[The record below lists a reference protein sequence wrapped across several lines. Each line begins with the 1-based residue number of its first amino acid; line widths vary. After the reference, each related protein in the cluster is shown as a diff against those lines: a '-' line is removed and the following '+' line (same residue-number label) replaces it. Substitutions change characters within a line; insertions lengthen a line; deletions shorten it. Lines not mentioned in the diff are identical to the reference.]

1 MSAEPELVLVVD
13 DEPLVCTMLGDAIR
27 MFGYNVTAASGG
39 PEALRLVSAVA
50 PALALLDLRMPGMP
64 GMEVLKRLRAGYP
77 RLPVVIVSGEPDDEV
92 KRQALEAGAFDY
104 VAKPFSIAHL
114 KIVVKAAIL
123 SAGRNRD

>member
-1 MSAEPELVLVVD
+1 M
-13 DEPLVCTMLGDAIR
+13 
-27 MFGYNVTAASGG
+27 
-39 PEALRLVSAVA
+39 
-50 PALALLDLRMPGMP
+50 
-64 GMEVLKRLRAGYP
+64 LKRLRAGYP

-114 KIVVKAAIL
+114 KTVVKAAIL